1 MSDIKEEE
9 VLETETPVVV
19 EEVEAVEE
27 VEEEDPIEKVV
38 NERLSKMKAN
48 MDRMVSERD
57 EALKIKNQMEADAKA
72 SKLKQLEDEG
82 KLQEIAEMKI
92 ADLEAKLGIYEVEN
106 TKLNRDAV
114 LNTALNGLDF
124 RTERSRD
131 MARKDIMDQLVQ
143 DPNGAWRHTSG
154 MQISD
159 FVESYSKSDENSFL
173 FRVKS
178 NSGAGTSTSNT
189 APPSMEEKKSLKEM
203 TTQEMLTLA
212 AKGQL
217 GNFKY

>member
-1 MSDIKEEE
+1 MNEEVESVEE
-9 VLETETPVVV
+9 VLEAETPVV
-19 EEVEAVEE
+19 EEAVEAVE
-27 VEEEDPIEKVV
+27 VEEDPVEKVV

-57 EALKIKNQMEADAKA
+57 AALKVKNQMESDVKA
-72 SKLKQLEDEG
+72 AKLKQLEDEG

-92 ADLEAKLGIYEVEN
+92 ADLEAKLGVYEAEN

-131 MARKDIMDQLVQ
+131 MARKDIMDQLSQ

-159 FVESYSKSDENSFL
+159 FVESYAKSEDNSFL

-178 NSGAGTSTSNT
+178 NSGSGTSNPTP
-189 APPSMEEKKSLKEM
+189 APPKEEQKSLREM
-203 TTQEMLTLA
+203 TSQEMLNLA